1 MLLTRLFL
9 ARMTR
14 TKIKEWG
21 DKLEAEYNEIGEVGQ
36 EMFME

>member
-1 MLLTRLFL
+1 MLLTRLSL

-21 DKLEAEYNEIGEVGQ
+21 DKLETECNEIGEVWQ
-36 EMFME
+36 EMFVE